1 MAMKQIP
8 LVMLAFGCAAI
19 GWTACVSAPRTVSLR
34 IAANVED
41 ALVTV
46 DDQVVGTV
54 KTVEKRGVALP
65 PGTHRITVEQP
76 GYFPHD
82 ELLQVKEGD
91 PLVRLQIEMEKI
103 PD

>member
-1 MAMKQIP
+1 MPRLQT
-8 LVMLAFGCAAI
+8 LLAVLTLASA
-19 GWTACVSAPRTVSLR
+19 ACVATPRTVSLR
-34 IAANVED
+34 IEGNVDE

-54 KTVEKRGVALP
+54 AAVEKRGVALP
-65 PGTHRITVEQP
+65 PGTHRITVEQS

-82 ELLQVKEGD
+82 ELVQVKEGD
-91 PLVRLQIEMEKI
+91 PLLRLKIEMEKI

>member
-1 MAMKQIP
+1 MTIRPA
-8 LVMLAFGCAAI
+8 LAALALGCA
-19 GWTACVSAPRTVSLR
+19 ACVSAPRTVSLR
-34 IAANVED
+34 IDANVDD

-54 KTVEKRGVALP
+54 KTVETRGVALP
-65 PGTHRITVEQP
+65 PGRHRVTVEQP

-91 PLVRLQIEMEKI
+91 PLVRLKIEMQRI